1 MVLGTSSSSQLILY
15 VMPPLYWGVIILYF
29 SSDLVDV
36 CEDAFTWMEANQ
48 ENVIVVHCK
57 GGKGKPTT
65 NAMLVPQHPLPST
78 GRTGTMISSWLVR
91 AGLFMGA
98 NESLAYFS
106 DRRTDKSRG
115 TKCQGVQ
122 TPSQSRYV
130 IYYERLLTEM
140 DGSLPPPISLRL
152 RKLTLLG
159 LYGNCNQFFVLYI
172 QLDLQWS
179 GV

>member
-1 MVLGTSSSSQLILY
+1 MPLIFNLLTTYPALVLATILC
-15 VMPPLYWGVIILYF
+15 F
-29 SSDLVDV
+29 SSDLVDF

-57 GGKGKPTT
+57 GGKGQTT
-65 NAMLVPQHPLPST
+65 NRYTVLSFHETLVA

-130 IYYERLLTEM
+130 RYYERLLTDLE
-140 DGSLPPPISLRL
+140 GSLPPPTSLRL
-152 RKLTLLG
+152 KKITLLG
-159 LYGNCNQFFVLYI
+159 LYGNWVMFDQSSAFWY
-172 QLDLQWS
+172 
-179 GV
+179 

>member
-1 MVLGTSSSSQLILY
+1 MTEVFVQVGSIHSLA
-15 VMPPLYWGVIILYF
+15 IIIIITLVKI
-29 SSDLVDV
+29 SDLVDF

-48 ENVIVVHCK
+48 DNVIAVHCK
-57 GGKGKPTT
+57 GGKGQLIP
-65 NAMLVPQHPLPST
+65 APSPSSMPCPRCA

-130 IYYERLLTEM
+130 FYYERLLTEM
-140 DGSLPPPISLRL
+140 DGGLPPPMSIRL
-152 RKLTLLG
+152 KKITILG
-159 LYGNCNQFFVLYI
+159 LYGNFI
-172 QLDLQWS
+172 I
-179 GV
+179 